1 MAAWQAVEKVALNF
15 EGNVL
20 SWIQDFHLHWV
31 KGSLTVRPGGKI
43 MLSFVNTAPL
53 SSPFALPLCVPTYEW
68 EFPFSHISPA
78 FGGVLVLGFGY
89 SWLYYIVVFH

>member
-1 MAAWQAVEKVALNF
+1 
-15 EGNVL
+15 
-20 SWIQDFHLHWV
+20 
-31 KGSLTVRPGGKI
+31 

-53 SSPFALPLCVPTYEW
+53 SSPFALPLCVPTHEW